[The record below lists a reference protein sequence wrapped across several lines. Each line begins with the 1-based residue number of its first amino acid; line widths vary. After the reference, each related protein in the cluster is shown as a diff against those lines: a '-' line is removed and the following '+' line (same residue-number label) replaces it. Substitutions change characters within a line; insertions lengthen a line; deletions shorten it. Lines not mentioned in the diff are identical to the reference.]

1 MTSFLVAGGPT
12 TANLGL
18 VTACGRLG
26 YDAALVAPSEVGRR
40 AAADGTVL
48 GRLDVLPSL
57 DGIEHGLGELRSA
70 ADRGA
75 RVLNG
80 PDALLAAHDK
90 LATAIRLGQ
99 ASVPH
104 PRTSHFGPRSSSSEI
119 AVPAVLKP
127 RFGSWGK
134 DVLLCTTRTQLKT
147 TLRRLSRRRWFRRQ
161 GVLVQE
167 FVPPVGYDLRVLV
180 AGGRVVGAVKRLAA
194 YGEWRTNVALG
205 AARVPVDPPPQAAL
219 LALEASAAINADFV
233 GVDLLPLTDGGYVV
247 LELNGA
253 VDFNGEYMLNGT
265 DIFERVASAL
275 VPEPVG
281 AVVERGLGAPSE
293 GQSPGSMRFGAP
305 KPARTSGTATAP
317 PSSW

>member
-1 MTSFLVAGGPT
+1 MTSFYVAGGPT
-12 TANLGL
+12 SANLGL
-18 VTACGRLG
+18 VSACGRLG
-26 YDAALVAPSEVGRR
+26 LDAGVVAPSEVGRR
-40 AAADGTVL
+40 VAANGTLL

-57 DGIEHGLGELRSA
+57 DGIERGLGELRAA
-70 ADRGA
+70 ADRGT

-80 PDALLAAHDK
+80 PDMLLAAHDK

-104 PRTSHFGPRSSSSEI
+104 PRTSHFGPGSSASAIEL
-119 AVPAVLKP
+119 PAVLKP

-134 DVLLCTTRTQLKT
+134 DVILCTTRPQLKT
-147 TLRRLSRRRWFRRQ
+147 TLRRLARRRWFRRQ
-161 GVLVQE
+161 GALVQE
-167 FVPPVGYDLRVLV
+167 LVPPVGYDLRLLV

-205 AARVPVDPPPQAAL
+205 AVRIPIDPPPQAML
-219 LALEASAAINADFV
+219 LALEAATAINGDLV

-253 VDFNGEYMLNGT
+253 VDFTPEYMLNGT
-265 DIFERVASAL
+265 DIFETVVATLLQPPAEPAL
-275 VPEPVG
+275 VG
-281 AVVERGLGAPSE
+281 SY
-293 GQSPGSMRFGAP
+293 SPGSIRPGAP
-305 KPARTSGTATAP
+305 KPVRTSGTATAP

>member
-1 MTSFLVAGGPT
+1 MTSFYVAGGPT

-18 VTACGRLG
+18 ASACGSLG
-26 YDAALVAPSEVGRR
+26 YEAAVVAPREVGRR
-40 AAADGTVL
+40 VAAGGTVL

-57 DGIEHGLGELRSA
+57 DGIERGLGELRA
-70 ADRGA
+70 VADRGA

-80 PDALLAAHDK
+80 PDTLLAAHDK

-104 PRTSHFGPRSSSSEI
+104 PRTSHFGSPGSSSGIEL
-119 AVPAVLKP
+119 PAVLKP
-127 RFGSWGK
+127 RFGSWGR
-134 DVLLCTTRTQLKT
+134 DVVLCTTRSQLRT
-147 TLRRLSRRRWFRRQ
+147 ALRRLARRRWFKRQ

-167 FVPPVGYDLRVLV
+167 FIPPVGYDLRVLV

-205 AARVPVDPPPQAAL
+205 AVRVPVDPTPQAAL
-219 LALEASAAINADFV
+219 LALEAAAAANGDFV

-253 VDFNGEYMLNGT
+253 VEFNGEYMLNGT
-265 DIFERVASAL
+265 NIFE
-275 VPEPVG
+275 
-281 AVVERGLGAPSE
+281 AVVTALLPRPAQPAVAGNGA
-293 GQSPGSMRFGAP
+293 GAYSPGSMRFGAP